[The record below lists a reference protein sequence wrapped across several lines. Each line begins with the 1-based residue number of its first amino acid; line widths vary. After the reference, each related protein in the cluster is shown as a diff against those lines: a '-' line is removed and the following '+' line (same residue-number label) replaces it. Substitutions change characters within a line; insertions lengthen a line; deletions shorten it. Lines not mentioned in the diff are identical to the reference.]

1 MAFPEVIGHPGA
13 RNTCLYVVMTP
24 EDSMFTRAKPI
35 EATMVRNA
43 LHTTRMQNRATTP
56 TTLYARRQAKGWNSH
71 SIPDSSR
78 HIADIIIF
86 QKNT

>member
-43 LHTTRMQNRATTP
+43 LHECKTEQ
-56 TTLYARRQAKGWNSH
+56 LRQLLSTHDVKQRVG
-71 SIPDSSR
+71 IV
-78 HIADIIIF
+78 IQF
-86 QKNT
+86 QIHQGI